1 MQLFHWSPHPISA
14 LYGLLCRSAAHILG
28 AVTDI
33 IIIAHR
39 ADHLPPTFLEARYLM
54 IYEIKDNVPSPDICN
69 RVFGVALWLVQI
81 DFCPEMNE
89 WDQLLLVGCCS
100 LFVQKS
106 NYDLGDIFQFLFS
119 TINNTNWKSC
129 KNYSRWW
136 LISKEFDIYKD
147 FSKQEFLSLLVWKFR
162 KGKRRKN

>member
-1 MQLFHWSPHPISA
+1 MRKFFIKIFHAAFSLIPRTQFLH
-14 LYGLLCRSAAHILG
+14 YMGCRSAAHILG

-89 WDQLLLVGCCS
+89 WSQLLLLGCCL

-106 NYDLGDIFQFLFS
+106 NFDLRGYFSISLF
-119 TINNTNWKSC
+119 NH
-129 KNYSRWW
+129 
-136 LISKEFDIYKD
+136 
-147 FSKQEFLSLLVWKFR
+147 Q
-162 KGKRRKN
+162 

>member
-1 MQLFHWSPHPISA
+1 MRKSFVKIFYAAFSLIPRTQISA
-14 LYGLLCRSAAHILG
+14 LYGLLYRSAAHILG
-28 AVTDI
+28 AVTD

-89 WDQLLLVGCCS
+89 WSQLLH
-100 LFVQKS
+100 
-106 NYDLGDIFQFLFS
+106 Y
-119 TINNTNWKSC
+119 
-129 KNYSRWW
+129 Y
-136 LISKEFDIYKD
+136 
-147 FSKQEFLSLLVWKFR
+147 
-162 KGKRRKN
+162 

>member
-1 MQLFHWSPHPISA
+1 MRKSFVKIFYAAFSLIPRTQISA
-14 LYGLLCRSAAHILG
+14 LYGLLYRSAAHILG

-89 WDQLLLVGCCS
+89 WSQPLLLGCCCL

-106 NYDLGDIFQFLFS
+106 NFDLGGYFSISLF
-119 TINNTNWKSC
+119 NH
-129 KNYSRWW
+129 
-136 LISKEFDIYKD
+136 
-147 FSKQEFLSLLVWKFR
+147 Q
-162 KGKRRKN
+162 